1 MPATLTEAVRH
12 RDRWRPAGAL
22 AGHSRTTL
30 IGVPAADADQ
40 PESLIAQGERA
51 AFHGRPLDGLKPLG
65 QALASGV
72 DADQGARARWLLGV
86 CLAAMGRYGQ
96 AIVQLHPVLADIST
110 PTRGNFAGLA
120 AATMASV
127 QRQLNR
133 YAEARQYDQW
143 AVSAVPGNLVVLT
156 DAWMGLAA
164 DAVGTGDVSQAEQ
177 CLARATRYYSGREEW
192 RTSLRIEWVRTEI
205 SLVRGD
211 PATAIEYAQDA
222 LARAETADAPRHV
235 AKSLLFLGSSQLTV
249 ASRGPAVDTVTLA
262 SAVSTLRRGAALAQS
277 LGALPLVW
285 PAHMLLSQALPPED
299 QARLTHRAAAAA
311 ALREIL
317 KDLPPSIA
325 TGWAAQPEVAAL
337 LR

>member
-1 MPATLTEAVRH
+1 M
-12 RDRWRPAGAL
+12 
-22 AGHSRTTL
+22 
-30 IGVPAADADQ
+30 AA
-40 PESLIAQGERA
+40 
-51 AFHGRPLDGLKPLG
+51 
-65 QALASGV
+65 GV
-72 DADQGARARWLLGV
+72 DPDQGARARWLLGV

-143 AVSAVPGNLVVLT
+143 AVSAVPENLVVLT

-164 DAVGTGDVSQAEQ
+164 DAVGTGDISQAEQ

-205 SLVRGD
+205 SLTRGD

-235 AKSLLFLGSSQLTV
+235 AKSLLFLGSSLLT
-249 ASRGPAVDTVTLA
+249 AANRGRTAD
-262 SAVSTLRRGAALAQS
+262 SATWGRAMSTLRRSAALAQS

-285 PAHMLLSQALPPED
+285 PAQLLLAEALPPED
-299 QARLTHRAAAAA
+299 PARLAHRAAAATA
-311 ALREIL
+311 VREIV

-325 TGWAAQPEVAAL
+325 TGWSARPEVAAL